1 MIKHITIIILFSI
14 SYTSSFFS
22 EFIKFNDIFLNSSV
36 QCINF
41 DYKLKNSISE
51 FPNQGTVKLAI
62 TEDKYTLHLDHY
74 ILLSQNSV
82 LKQYNQNTNQIFI
95 NNSNHYL
102 DSIVTQFFSLNYLEA
117 YNNQVSEYIV
127 APIDL
132 GQGKERLSCKI
143 FLDSTNQNISLIE
156 CIDNDLDLSLFN
168 FELLNECSHSET
180 LFKFNYPNAFILDLR
195 D

>member
-82 LKQYNQNTNQIFI
+82 LTPNNTLWLLY
-95 NNSNHYL
+95 SDSAPSKVKSSVTKYL
-102 DSIVTQFFSLNYLEA
+102 
-117 YNNQVSEYIV
+117 
-127 APIDL
+127 
-132 GQGKERLSCKI
+132 
-143 FLDSTNQNISLIE
+143 
-156 CIDNDLDLSLFN
+156 
-168 FELLNECSHSET
+168 
-180 LFKFNYPNAFILDLR
+180 
-195 D
+195 